1 MKTLL
6 VRAFGGPE
14 VLKIEDVPDPKPGP
28 GQVVV
33 DVKAVGVNPVEVY
46 VRAGTYPAKPELP
59 YCPGSDA
66 AGVVAA
72 VGRGVKGARVG
83 DRVFVFG
90 TVSGAYAEKTLCAAS
105 RVFALPKSLSFEQG
119 AALGVPY
126 GTAHR
131 ALFHRGRAKK
141 GETVLIHGASGGVG
155 VAAVQLARAAG
166 LKVLGT
172 GGGPEGAAF
181 VKSLGAHA
189 AFDHRA
195 PGYQDEIRKSTA
207 GKGPDLVVEM
217 LANVNLPAD
226 LALAAP
232 HGRIVVV
239 GSRGPV
245 TIDARAAMMKDL
257 DVLGMSLRNLGSEKD
272 VAALYEAIAKGLK
285 SGALKPVLAKSF
297 PLAEAGRAHE
307 AVMTPGARG
316 KIVLIP

>member
-1 MKTLL
+1 MKTIL

-14 VLKIEDVPDPKPGP
+14 VLKLEDAAEPTPGP

-33 DVKAVGVNPVEVY
+33 DVKAVGVNPVETY
-46 VRAGTYPAKPELP
+46 VRAGLYPSKPELP
-59 YCPGSDA
+59 YCPGADA
-66 AGVVAA
+66 AGAVAA
-72 VGRGVKGARVG
+72 LGEGVRGLRVG
-83 DRVFVFG
+83 DRVYVYG
-90 TVSGAYAEKTLCAAS
+90 AVSGVYAEKALCARAS
-105 RVFALPKSLSFEQG
+105 VFPLPKSLSFEQG

-166 LKVLGT
+166 LTVLGT

-181 VKSLGAHA
+181 VTSIGAHA

-195 PGYQDEIRKSTA
+195 PGYQDEILAAA
-207 GKGPDLVVEM
+207 GGNGPDLILEM

-226 LALAAP
+226 LTLASP
-232 HGRIVVV
+232 RGRIVVV

-245 TIDARAAMMKDL
+245 TIDARATMMKDL
-257 DVLGMSLRNLGSEKD
+257 DVLGISMRNADAED
-272 VAALYEAIAKGLK
+272 VAEIHAALAQGLK
-285 SGALKPVLAKSF
+285 SGALKPVIGKSF
-297 PLAEAGRAHE
+297 PLAEAAQAHE
-307 AVMTPGARG
+307 AVMSPGARG